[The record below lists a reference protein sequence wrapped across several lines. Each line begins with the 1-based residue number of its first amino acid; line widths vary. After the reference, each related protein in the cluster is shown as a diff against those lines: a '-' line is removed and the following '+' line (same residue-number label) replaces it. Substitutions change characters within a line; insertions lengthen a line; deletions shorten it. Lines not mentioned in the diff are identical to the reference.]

1 MLLTSTDLERR
12 RFRSGADE
20 ALCKNLNQLGMGVAS
35 LRNPAPHGD
44 AVQDKNLLLL
54 VIDALANAC

>member
-1 MLLTSTDLERR
+1 MESGEFGFAPYVDGPGAA
-12 RFRSGADE
+12 RSRADE

-44 AVQDKNLLLL
+44 AV
-54 VIDALANAC
+54 